1 MSIGPTV
8 VEEGLRATRAA
19 HAHRFDWPGFEILD
33 RLGSPPGP
41 CRPSGPGPI
50 ADPAAPRR
58 SRRHGAT
65 TIEAARASGS
75 RTRHPTGG
83 TMSSGKAF
91 TLDEAREIGRTIGI
105 DWEAAPFEVE
115 QFRMGL
121 DVELEHGARDPETNV
136 TGDDPILTGKIALA
150 HLREFPDYYTRLAV
164 MEAEGEGRA

>member
-1 MSIGPTV
+1 
-8 VEEGLRATRAA
+8 
-19 HAHRFDWPGFEILD
+19 
-33 RLGSPPGP
+33 
-41 CRPSGPGPI
+41 
-50 ADPAAPRR
+50 
-58 SRRHGAT
+58 
-65 TIEAARASGS
+65 
-75 RTRHPTGG
+75 
-83 TMSSGKAF
+83 MSSGKTF

-105 DWEAAPFEVE
+105 DWDAAPFDVE